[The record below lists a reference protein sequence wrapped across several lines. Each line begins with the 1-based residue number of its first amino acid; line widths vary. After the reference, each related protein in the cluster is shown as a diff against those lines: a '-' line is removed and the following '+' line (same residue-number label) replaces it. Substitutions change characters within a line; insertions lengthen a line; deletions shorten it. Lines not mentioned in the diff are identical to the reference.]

1 MLQILRGNNVK
12 GFTAIELMIAIA
24 IVVILLAV
32 GIFNYNSY
40 RNQRFCSAAESDAQ
54 NVAEAIANYFSNPH
68 NNELPDIV
76 ENSSEYLGVFMSGEN
91 KVTVT
96 GSIENQEIKI
106 TVYEG
111 SKRCPTGYMRAV
123 DNWDEEENKFILLM
137 SGDGQFNERRKNQ

>member
-12 GFTAIELMIAIA
+12 GFTAIELMIVIA

-40 RNQRFCSAAESDAQ
+40 RNQRFCSAAERDAL

-68 NNELPDIV
+68 NDELPDTV
-76 ENSSEYLGVFMSGEN
+76 DNASEYLGVVLSGEN

-96 GSIENQEIKI
+96 GSLEKQEITIK
-106 TVYEG
+106 VYEG
-111 SKRCPTGYMRAV
+111 SKRCPAGYMKDV
-123 DNWDEEENKFILLM
+123 DNWDEEENTFILLM
-137 SGDGQFNERRKNQ
+137 TGADQINKQ